1 MSRVLK
7 QSKTITG
14 STSSSLW
21 TWKQVISE
29 YFEEDSSKSDYYIDS
44 NGSYIVVT
52 SYLGRGS
59 SGSYFGGTANL
70 NITCDGDS
78 RTSSKTFSYPTNV
91 GAYDWVETKS
101 ETFYVKHESDGKKTI
116 SVSSSMSTS
125 DFTPNSAS
133 ASGDIELTTIPRAS
147 EVACSSPYIG
157 DNAIISI
164 DKKSSAFTNTV
175 TYKIGTLTGTVAT
188 KTSSTTLQLNTSAI
202 ADQIYALI
210 PNDKEIQGTIYCT
223 TYNGSTQIGD
233 TKSTPFNLYAKESA
247 CKPDVSATIVD
258 TNTSVTN
265 ITDKFIKYI
274 SKPKVTI
281 NATAKKSARITNYSI
296 NLNDGQTSNLQENTF
311 DTIGSNKVTVSV
323 TDSRKYTNSK
333 DYPLDMIDYIK
344 LHIDTISITRPEGT
358 SNEAILNC
366 NGAYFNGSFTNTVS
380 NTLSASFKYRK
391 SGATEWT
398 DGGSI
403 TPTIENN
410 TFKFTDL
417 SLGDLFDYN
426 EEYQFKI
433 ILQDKFMTVGDSD
446 SDIITLP
453 KGQEVMA
460 IGEDGGWL
468 YGKWNLNDKDLD
480 EYLNK
485 KEMTVLSGTGNKWRR
500 ICNIKFTAH
509 NQGEFVRLKIYIG
522 DGNNGEPSQNA
533 YIDLFGQL
541 GWTGSFGGRM
551 GVTAELHPFYT
562 GFTISNTHVKVIA
575 NSNIDYDV
583 WFKTDNSYYCRPNV
597 VGSDSNNVT
606 LDYSNLSQDDEPT
619 GTECNLSYKTYQ
631 PSILGKMIRLER
643 SSEQSLTAQTE
654 TIISWQTEKTNNTNG
669 LLTKDGNYVKI
680 GKEVNYVLVN
690 AQYQVKSFGDI
701 YIYIGVLKANGETSH
716 ISNLYQNG
724 QSIQVTQPVSVEE
737 GDKIY
742 ISAYSA
748 ESNIIL
754 TYGGWCNFNV
764 TILG

>member
-1 MSRVLK
+1 MASCSFVSTGRTFKLSVTETK
-7 QSKTITG
+7 YSVENNTSTVKWEITISGGGTQ
-14 STSSSLW
+14 W
-21 TWKQVISE
+21 
-29 YFEEDSSKSDYYIDS
+29 YDSYCKATV
-44 NGSYIVVT
+44 NGSVV
-52 SYLGRGS
+52 Y
-59 SGSYFGGTANL
+59 N
-70 NITCDGDS
+70 
-78 RTSSKTFSYPTNV
+78 
-91 GAYDWVETKS
+91 ETKGWS
-101 ETFYVKHESDGKKTI
+101 TGTFPAKDG
-116 SVSSSMSTS
+116 SVSGYIYDIPHDSQGKASISFALEGYSEVYSTQYA
-125 DFTPNSAS
+125 DGNL
-133 ASGDIELTTIPRAS
+133 ELTTIPRAS

-258 TNTSVTN
+258 TNTSVTD

-281 NATAKKSARITNYSI
+281 NATPKKSARIKSYSI
-296 NLNDGQTSNLQENTF
+296 NLNDGQTSNLQEKTF

-323 TDSRKYTNSK
+323 TDSREYSNSK
-333 DYPLDMIDYIK
+333 DVPLDMIDYIK
-344 LHIDTISITRPEGT
+344 LHINTISITRPEGT

-417 SLGDLFDYN
+417 SLGNLFDYN

-468 YGKWNLNDKDLD
+468 YGNWYLNDKDLD

-485 KEMTVLSGTGNKWRR
+485 KEMMVLSGTANRWRR

-597 VGSDSNNVT
+597 IGSVSNNVT

-643 SSEQSLTAQTE
+643 NSEQSLTAQTE
-654 TIISWQTEKTNNTNG
+654 TIISWQTEKTNSTNG

-724 QSIQVTQPVSVEE
+724 QSIQVTQPISVAE

-748 ESNIIL
+748 ESNKIL
-754 TYGGWCNFNV
+754 TYGDWCNFNV